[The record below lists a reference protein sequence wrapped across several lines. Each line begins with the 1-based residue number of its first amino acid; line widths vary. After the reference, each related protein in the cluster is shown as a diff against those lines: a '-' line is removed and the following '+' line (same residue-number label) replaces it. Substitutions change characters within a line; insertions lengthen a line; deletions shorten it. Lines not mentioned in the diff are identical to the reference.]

1 MRGVEL
7 RDVTTAAGRALTQ
20 ILLVGVAHLTYACQ
34 HAAAEPP
41 KPLSKARTDGPFL
54 ASAAAAR
61 HRCCRG
67 AHRGLSLAPTLT
79 TDDGVW
85 YAVPAHITGDIAGP
99 TFASTRRKDHA
110 AGLAALATEAARR
123 SWCHGVG
130 RRVCTPSLVWRSAL
144 MPVHGPTALQ
154 AKLKL
159 EGRSVLTCGSL
170 GR

>member
-1 MRGVEL
+1 ML
-7 RDVTTAAGRALTQ
+7 D
-20 ILLVGVAHLTYACQ
+20 
-34 HAAAEPP
+34 
-41 KPLSKARTDGPFL
+41 SD
-54 ASAAAAR
+54 
-61 HRCCRG
+61 
-67 AHRGLSLAPTLT
+67 
-79 TDDGVW
+79 
-85 YAVPAHITGDIAGP
+85 ITGDIAGP

-123 SWCHGVG
+123 TWCHGVE
-130 RRVCTPSLVWRSAL
+130 RRVCTPSLDWRSAL

>member
-1 MRGVEL
+1 M
-7 RDVTTAAGRALTQ
+7 
-20 ILLVGVAHLTYACQ
+20 
-34 HAAAEPP
+34 
-41 KPLSKARTDGPFL
+41 

-85 YAVPAHITGDIAGP
+85 YAVPTHITGDIAGP

-110 AGLAALATEAARR
+110 AGLAALATEAAQR
-123 SWCHGVG
+123 SWCHGVE
-130 RRVCTPSLVWRSAL
+130 RRVCTPSLDWRSAL

-170 GR
+170 GRWQLAGLGRRGDVDKPGARRDGHRSSPTR